1 MGRYKYGIIE
11 YADRSSQEPERAR
24 GEYHDQD
31 HEPGTYQHN
40 SVGIKKIEMINNAPI
55 LDIGC
60 GGGQTIHTLTKQ
72 NNQHE
77 IYGIDY
83 SQQAVETSIQ
93 KNNKAVAAGR
103 VKISQGDVS
112 TLPFNDGFFGTITA
126 IQTHYFWPD
135 LEHDI
140 SEVFRVLKAGGTFVI
155 ISEIYKINYHM
166 NQHTKNEEIDQLF
179 RKAGFQTVNIHENNK
194 WRCYIGKK

>member
-1 MGRYKYGIIE
+1 MGLLNALIE
-11 YADRSSQEPERAR
+11 QAKNPR
-24 GEYHDQD
+24 GF
-31 HEPGTYQHN
+31 
-40 SVGIKKIEMINNAPI
+40 VGNIMIKIMNQAHTSITTWGLRKIEIKSGDPI

-60 GGGQTIHTLTKQ
+60 GGGQTIHTLAKQ
-72 NNQHE
+72 NKQHE

-83 SQQAVETSIQ
+83 SEQAVETSIQ
-93 KNNKAVAAGR
+93 KNNKAVIAGK

-112 TLPFNDGFFGTITA
+112 ALPFNDGFFGTITA

-140 SEVFRVLKAGGTFVI
+140 SEAFRGLMAGGTFVI

-166 NQHTKNEEIDQLF
+166 KQFTKNEEMEQLF
-179 RKAGFQTVNIHENNK
+179 RKSGFQTVNIHENNK
-194 WRCYIGKK
+194 WRCYVGKK

>member
-1 MGRYKYGIIE
+1 MGLLDTLIE
-11 YADRSSQEPERAR
+11 QAKHPRGFIGNVMIKIMNKAHSSLTTWGLQ
-24 GEYHDQD
+24 
-31 HEPGTYQHN
+31 
-40 SVGIKKIEMINNAPI
+40 KIEIKSDAPI

-60 GGGQTIHTLTKQ
+60 GGGQTIHMLASQ
-72 NNQHE
+72 NKHQE

-93 KNNKAVAAGR
+93 TNSKTISEGR
-103 VKISQGDVS
+103 VKITQGDVS
-112 TLPFNDGFFGTITA
+112 ALRFEEEFFGTITA

-135 LEHDI
+135 IENAVKEI
-140 SEVFRVLKAGGTFVI
+140 VRVLRVDGTFVM

-166 NQHTKNEEIDQLF
+166 KQYTRNDEIELLF
-179 RKAGFQTVNIHENNK
+179 RESGFQTVNIHENNK

>member
-1 MGRYKYGIIE
+1 MGLLNTLINQAKNPRGFVGNIMIKIMNQAHTSITAWGLSIIE
-11 YADRSSQEPERAR
+11 
-24 GEYHDQD
+24 
-31 HEPGTYQHN
+31 
-40 SVGIKKIEMINNAPI
+40 MMNNAPI

-60 GGGQTIHTLTKQ
+60 GGGQTIHTLVKQ
-72 NNQHE
+72 HKHQE
-77 IYGIDY
+77 IYGVDY

-112 TLPFNDGFFGTITA
+112 ALPFNESFFGTITA

-140 SEVFRVLKAGGTFVI
+140 SEVYRVLKVGGTFVI
-155 ISEIYKINYHM
+155 ISEVYKINYHM
-166 NQHTKNEEIDQLF
+166 KQYTKNEEIDHLF
-179 RKAGFQTVNIHENNK
+179 RKTGFQTVNIHENSK
-194 WRCYIGKK
+194 WKCYVGKK

>member
-1 MGRYKYGIIE
+1 ML
-11 YADRSSQEPERAR
+11 S
-24 GEYHDQD
+24 
-31 HEPGTYQHN
+31 N
-40 SVGIKKIEMINNAPI
+40 
-55 LDIGC
+55 
-60 GGGQTIHTLTKQ
+60 Q
-72 NNQHE
+72 NKHQE

-103 VKISQGDVS
+103 VKISRGDVS
-112 TLPFNDGFFGTITA
+112 ALPFNDGFFGTITA

-140 SEVFRVLKAGGTFVI
+140 SEVFRVLKAGGTFVM

-166 NQHTKNEEIDQLF
+166 KKYTKNDEIDQLF
-179 RKAGFQTVNIHENNK
+179 RQSGFQTVNIHENNK

>member
-1 MGRYKYGIIE
+1 MGLLNTLIDQAKN
-11 YADRSSQEPERAR
+11 PR
-24 GEYHDQD
+24 GF
-31 HEPGTYQHN
+31 
-40 SVGIKKIEMINNAPI
+40 VGNIMIKIMNQAHTSITAWGLKKIQIINNAPI

-60 GGGQTIHTLTKQ
+60 GGGQTIHMLSNQ
-72 NNQHE
+72 NKHQE

-103 VKISQGDVS
+103 VKISRGDVS
-112 TLPFNDGFFGTITA
+112 ALPFNDGFFGTITA

-140 SEVFRVLKAGGTFVI
+140 SEVFRVLKAGGTFVM

-166 NQHTKNEEIDQLF
+166 KKYTKNDEIDQLF
-179 RKAGFQTVNIHENNK
+179 RQSGFQTVNIHENNK

>member
-1 MGRYKYGIIE
+1 MGLLNALIDQAKNPRGFVGNIMIKIMNQ
-11 YADRSSQEPERAR
+11 AHSSITTW
-24 GEYHDQD
+24 GL
-31 HEPGTYQHN
+31 
-40 SVGIKKIEMINNAPI
+40 KKIEMMNNAPI

-60 GGGQTIHTLTKQ
+60 GGGQTIHTLAKHNKYQ
-72 NNQHE
+72 K
-77 IYGIDY
+77 IYGLDY

-112 TLPFNDGFFGTITA
+112 ALPFNDGFFGTITA

-140 SEVFRVLKAGGTFVI
+140 SEVYRVLKAGGTFVI
-155 ISEIYKINYHM
+155 ISEVYKINYHM
-166 NQHTKNEEIDQLF
+166 KQYTKNEEIDHLF
-179 RKAGFQTVNIHENNK
+179 RKVGFQTVNIHENSK
-194 WRCYIGKK
+194 WKCYAGKK

>member
-1 MGRYKYGIIE
+1 MGLLNTLINQAKN
-11 YADRSSQEPERAR
+11 PR
-24 GEYHDQD
+24 GF
-31 HEPGTYQHN
+31 
-40 SVGIKKIEMINNAPI
+40 VGNIMIKIMNQAHTSITAWGLSKIEIRNNAPI

-60 GGGQTIHTLTKQ
+60 GGGQTIHTLVKQ
-72 NNQHE
+72 HKHQE
-77 IYGIDY
+77 IYGVDY

-112 TLPFNDGFFGTITA
+112 ALPFNESFFGTITA

-140 SEVFRVLKAGGTFVI
+140 SEVYRVLKAGGTFVI
-155 ISEIYKINYHM
+155 ISEVYKINYHM
-166 NQHTKNEEIDQLF
+166 KQYTKNEEIDHLF
-179 RKAGFQTVNIHENNK
+179 RKAGFQTVNIHENSK
-194 WRCYIGKK
+194 WKCYVGKK

>member
-1 MGRYKYGIIE
+1 MGLLDALIDQAKN
-11 YADRSSQEPERAR
+11 PR
-24 GEYHDQD
+24 GF
-31 HEPGTYQHN
+31 
-40 SVGIKKIEMINNAPI
+40 VGNIMIKIMNQAHTSITTWGLKKIEMMNNAPI

-72 NNQHE
+72 NKHQE

-93 KNNKAVAAGR
+93 KNNKAVATGR

-112 TLPFNDGFFGTITA
+112 ALPFNDGLFGTITA

-135 LEHDI
+135 LEQNI
-140 SEVFRVLKAGGTFVI
+140 SEVFRVL
-155 ISEIYKINYHM
+155 
-166 NQHTKNEEIDQLF
+166 NEEIDQLF
-179 RKAGFQTVNIHENNK
+179 RKSGFQTVTIHENNK
-194 WRCYIGKK
+194 WRCYVAKK

>member
-1 MGRYKYGIIE
+1 MGLLNALIDQAKN
-11 YADRSSQEPERAR
+11 PR
-24 GEYHDQD
+24 GF
-31 HEPGTYQHN
+31 
-40 SVGIKKIEMINNAPI
+40 VGNIMIKIMNQAHTSITMWGLKKIEMMNNAPI

-72 NNQHE
+72 NKHQE

-93 KNNKAVAAGR
+93 KNNKAVATGR

-112 TLPFNDGFFGTITA
+112 ALPFNDGLFGTITA
-126 IQTHYFWPD
+126 IQTHFFWPD
-135 LEHDI
+135 LEQNI

-166 NQHTKNEEIDQLF
+166 KQYTKNEEIDQLF
-179 RKAGFQTVNIHENNK
+179 RKSGFQTVKNHENNQ
-194 WRCYIGKK
+194 WRCYVAKK

>member
-1 MGRYKYGIIE
+1 MGLLNALIDQAKN
-11 YADRSSQEPERAR
+11 PR
-24 GEYHDQD
+24 GF
-31 HEPGTYQHN
+31 
-40 SVGIKKIEMINNAPI
+40 VGNIMIKIMNQAHTNITTWGLKKIEMMNNAPI

-72 NNQHE
+72 NKHQE

-112 TLPFNDGFFGTITA
+112 ALPFNDGLFGTITA

-135 LEHDI
+135 LEQNI

-166 NQHTKNEEIDQLF
+166 KQYTKNEEIDQLF
-179 RKAGFQTVNIHENNK
+179 RKSGFQTVTIHENNK
-194 WRCYIGKK
+194 WRCYVAKK

>member
-1 MGRYKYGIIE
+1 MGLLNTLIE
-11 YADRSSQEPERAR
+11 QAKNPR
-24 GEYHDQD
+24 GF
-31 HEPGTYQHN
+31 
-40 SVGIKKIEMINNAPI
+40 VGNVMIKIMNQAHTSITTWGLKKIGIINNAPI

-60 GGGQTIHTLTKQ
+60 GGGQTIHTLAKQ
-72 NNQHE
+72 NNHHE
-77 IYGIDY
+77 IFGIDY

-112 TLPFNDGFFGTITA
+112 ALPFNDGIFGTITA

-135 LEHDI
+135 LEQNI

-155 ISEIYKINYHM
+155 ISEVYKINYHM
-166 NQHTKNEEIDQLF
+166 KQYIKNEEIDQLF
-179 RKAGFQTVNIHENNK
+179 RKVGFQTINIHENNK
-194 WRCYIGKK
+194 WRCYAGKK